1 MGMSALLIRGPA
13 PLMHFD
19 HSYAASVISDWG

>member
-13 PLMHFD
+13 PLMHFA
-19 HSYAASVISDWG
+19 HSFAPSVILDWG